1 MRVGFNPNK
10 DKVLQKSDYFHQVI
24 VPVYIPHQEDYF
36 KDSLKILKICLESLF
51 KTSHSSTYFSIV
63 NNGSCVEVSAYLRK
77 LKQQNI
83 IQELIETSAIGKL
96 NAIFK
101 GLSGHNFSLVT
112 ITDSDVLFLNGW
124 QTGTYQVFEHFPK
137 TGAVSPV
144 PSSKMYRYHTENI
157 IGANFFSKKLRFTK
171 VIDPDGMKAFA
182 TSVGNF
188 NFYNEA
194 HLSQYLTIES
204 SIVKAVVGAGHFVCT
219 YRNEVFFDRDI
230 NFSKYSLGGDSEGEF
245 LDKSVVNK
253 NLWRLSTED
262 NFAFHMGNVFEDWM
276 NVELFSFDQ
285 SATDEITANLIPIKT
300 SSLSLWSKTVS
311 MIMSNKQFRRYFLAY
326 KGLSKEQA
334 ANY

>member
-10 DKVLQKSDYFHQVI
+10 DKVLQQSDYFHQVI
-24 VPVYIPHQEDYF
+24 VPVYIPNQEGYF

-101 GLSGHNFSLVT
+101 GLSGHNFSLIT

-171 VIDPDGMKAFA
+171 VINPDGMKAFA
-182 TSVGNF
+182 TSVGNS

-219 YRNEVFFDRDI
+219 YRNEVFFDRDL
-230 NFSKYSLGGDSEGEF
+230 NFSKYSLGGDSEGKF

-262 NFAFHMGNVFEDWM
+262 NFAFHMGNVFEEWM

-285 SATDEITANLIPIKT
+285 NATDEIMANLIPIKT
-300 SSLSLWSKTVS
+300 SSLSLWSKIVS
-311 MIMSNKQFRRYFLAY
+311 MIMSNKQFRRYFLTY